1 MPKGTKRIYELAK
14 DYNIS
19 SNAMLNVIR
28 ELGFKPKSHMSVAMT
43 AMIEAVQRKFAKE
56 KQEAKKEMEHREQV
70 KKAVEK
76 SVEKTNVRIGS
87 IKIDDSKSPV
97 AGIMRRLE
105 KKQKKKERRKKK
117 VRNVDKGEVAR
128 SFKTTMATLATSRS
142 KKRYKRTGGGDMSAD
157 AAMEYTLDVAEY
169 ITLAELAKLMDARPA
184 DVITKLFEMGMM
196 ATINQR
202 LDMDTIEMIADE
214 FEFKV
219 NQIAEVG
226 EAAKEEE
233 HEENLAS
240 RAPVVTVMG
249 HVDHGKTS
257 LLDYIRKTNVV
268 AGEAGAITQHIGAY
282 EVDYNGGKIAF
293 LDTPG
298 HEAFTAMRA
307 RGTQIT
313 DIVVLVVAAD
323 DGVRPQT
330 IEAIDHARAADV
342 PIIVAIN
349 KIDKPNANPENIRTQ
364 LSNYNLLSEEWGGK
378 SIMVQIS
385 AKTGEGIDK
394 LLEMILLQAEMLDL
408 KADPTIRA
416 QGVVIDARLERG
428 LGPTATVLVQ
438 RGTASIGDPIV
449 AGVYNG
455 RIRTMTNDRDEKL
468 QTIGPSVPAQ
478 ITGLSAV
485 PQAGDSFMA
494 VKSEQEAKEIAAK
507 RHQIK
512 REHDSRMMPG
522 RISLEQIYDRIKE
535 GQIRELKLVIKGD
548 VDGSV
553 EVLADTLSKIA
564 TDEVKA
570 NILHR
575 GVGTITESDVLLA
588 SASGAIVIGFHV
600 SPDVRAREVAKEENI
615 DIRLYD
621 IIYEAE
627 KDVKDAL
634 SGLLAPKIEERYIGS
649 AEIRNLF
656 KVPKI
661 GVIAGSYVRDGHLTR
676 NHKVRVV
683 RDGKQIYTGNIS
695 SLKRFKDDAKEVK
708 EGFECG
714 IGVENFNDLKVGDVI
729 EAFEIV
735 ETARTL

>member
-1 MPKGTKRIYELAK
+1 MAKGSKRIYELAK

-28 ELGFKPKSHMSVAMT
+28 GLGFKPKSHMSVAMT

-87 IKIDDSKSPV
+87 IKVDDSKSPV

-117 VRNVDKGEVAR
+117 VRKVDKGEVAR
-128 SFKTTMATLATSRS
+128 SFKTTMATLATTKA
-142 KKRYKRTGGGDMSAD
+142 KKKYKRAGVGDVGDDM
-157 AAMEYTLDVAEY
+157 AMENVLDVAEY
-169 ITLAELAKLMDARPA
+169 ISLAELAKLMDVRPA
-184 DVITKLFEMGMM
+184 DVIAKLFEMGMM

-202 LDMDTIEMIADE
+202 LDMDTMEMIADE
-214 FEFKV
+214 FDFKV
-219 NQIAEVG
+219 RQIAEVG

-233 HEENLAS
+233 HEEDLAS

-282 EVDYNGGKIAF
+282 EVECGGGKIAF

-330 IEAIDHARAADV
+330 IEAIDHARAAEV

-349 KIDKPNANPENIRTQ
+349 KIDKPNANPESIRTQ

-378 SIMVQIS
+378 SIMVEVS
-385 AKTGEGIDK
+385 AKTGDKIDK
-394 LLEMILLQAEMLDL
+394 LLEMILLQAEILDL

-438 RGTASIGDPIV
+438 RGTASVGDPIV
-449 AGVYNG
+449 AGVFRG
-455 RIRTMTNDRDEKL
+455 RIRTMTNDRDQKL

-478 ITGLSAV
+478 ITGLNGV

-494 VKSEQEAKEIAAK
+494 VKNEQEAKEIAVK
-507 RHQIK
+507 RSQIK
-512 REHDSRMMPG
+512 REHDSRMIHG
-522 RISLEQIYDRIKE
+522 RISLDQIYDRIKE
-535 GQIRELKLVIKGD
+535 GQIRELKLIIKGD

-570 NILHR
+570 NIIHR

-588 SASGAIVIGFHV
+588 SASGAIIIGFHV
-600 SPDVRAREVAKEENI
+600 SPDVRAREVAKEEKI

-649 AEIRNLF
+649 AEVRDLF
-656 KVPKI
+656 RVPKI